1 MPIQIQAQDRPPY
14 LSFKI
19 ESVEDRAASIAAGH
33 YMAKDEIYVTV
44 HRPGSRDTHVEIAE
58 AWIRKQEERADAG
71 LTPVEWAQHFRRQFE
86 AFKNKQELPPDGS
99 PLKHWP
105 VLSPSQV
112 ENLLS
117 LGFKTIED
125 VAGAPDSS
133 LDKLMGGITLKQKAR
148 AWLDEAKTKGASAET
163 IAALEVKLNDLKLL
177 TERLLAE
184 NAELKA
190 KSGNPLLA
198 KKV

>member
-1 MPIQIQAQDRPPY
+1 M
-14 LSFKI
+14 L
-19 ESVEDRAASIAAGH
+19 
-33 YMAKDEIYVTV
+33 
-44 HRPGSRDTHVEIAE
+44 
-58 AWIRKQEERADAG
+58 
-71 LTPVEWAQHFRRQFE
+71 FR
-86 AFKNKQELPPDGS
+86 S
-99 PLKHWP
+99 
-105 VLSPSQV
+105 
-112 ENLLS
+112 
-117 LGFKTIED
+117 GFKTIED